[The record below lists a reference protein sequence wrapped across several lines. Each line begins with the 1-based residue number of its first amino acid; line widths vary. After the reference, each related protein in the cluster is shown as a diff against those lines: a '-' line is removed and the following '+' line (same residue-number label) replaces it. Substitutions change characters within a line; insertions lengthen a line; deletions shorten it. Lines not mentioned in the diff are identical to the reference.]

1 MARKELPVEPREV
14 TGKKVAFLRR
24 NGVLPANIYGRGL
37 ASVSVQ
43 VSIDAMNKTLHA
55 GTANEVIDVK
65 IAGESEVRPVVIH
78 KIQRHPLTGN
88 PLHADLFQVSLR
100 EKIRADVPLVVVG
113 RSEAIETFSGVLVHS
128 LETLH
133 IEALPLDI
141 PAHIEVDITA
151 ITELEMSVHVR
162 DLPIPGNVTVLND
175 GDLVV
180 VKVAAPR
187 VADEPETEG
196 ADIAGVE
203 GEEGAEAAAE
213 AGEAASGGEGG
224 SGESE

>member
-14 TGKKVAFLRR
+14 TGKKVAALRR
-24 NGVLPANIYGRGL
+24 GGVLPANIYGRGL
-37 ASVSVQ
+37 PSVSVQ
-43 VSIDAMNKTLHA
+43 VSIDEMIKTLRA
-55 GTANEVIDVK
+55 ATANEVIDVK

-78 KIQRHPLTGN
+78 KIQRHPLSGN

-100 EKIRADVPLVVVG
+100 EKMRADVPLIVIG

-141 PAHIEVDITA
+141 PTHIEVDITA

-175 GDLVV
+175 GELVV

-187 VADEPETEG
+187 VAEEEEVAVT
-196 ADIAGVE
+196 AE

-213 AGEAASGGEGG
+213 AGEGASGGEGG
-224 SGESE
+224 SAASE

>member
-14 TGKKVAFLRR
+14 TGKKVAALRR
-24 NGVLPANIYGRGL
+24 SGVLPANIYGRGL
-37 ASVSVQ
+37 DSVSVQ
-43 VSIDAMNKTLHA
+43 VGIDEMNRTLHA
-55 GTANEVIDVK
+55 ATVNEVIDVK
-65 IAGESEVRPVVIH
+65 IAGESETRPVVIH
-78 KIQRHPLTGN
+78 RIQRHPLSGL

-100 EKIRADVPLVVVG
+100 EKMRADVPLVVVG

-141 PAHIEVDITA
+141 PTHIEVDITG
-151 ITELEMSVHVR
+151 IDELEMSVHVR

-187 VADEPETEG
+187 VAEEEEVAVTAEVAEG
-196 ADIAGVE
+196 
-203 GEEGAEAAAE
+203 
-213 AGEAASGGEGG
+213 
-224 SGESE
+224 